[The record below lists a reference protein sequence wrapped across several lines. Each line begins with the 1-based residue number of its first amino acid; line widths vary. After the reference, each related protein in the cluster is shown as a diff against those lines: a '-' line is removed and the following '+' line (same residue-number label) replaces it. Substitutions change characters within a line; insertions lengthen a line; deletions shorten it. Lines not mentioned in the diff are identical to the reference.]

1 MHLLGAA
8 RAHRRTAIAGVR
20 EKGGSRVT
28 THPDMF
34 TKGATESGRGGLLH
48 NGPGTFLKA
57 PWIPCETDAIRREGA
72 RAVFLGVPFDQATVY
87 RSGSSLA
94 PKMMRF
100 VSDQYLPYLGDF
112 DIDLFEEFGLIDC
125 GDVPIIP
132 ANAERSRDNIEASV
146 GAILEAGAL
155 PICIGGDHS
164 LPIPIGQALSRHL
177 GERTFGYIHFDAHI
191 DCQPDVDGELFT
203 NWSHMARMVE
213 LPNIDPKN
221 MAVVGVRGA
230 TNPPE
235 QWNFVEQNGIH
246 MYLMR
251 DVRRDGIEKV
261 VADALEKVTDGV
273 DAFYVSWD
281 SDVVDAAFLP
291 GTDGPEVGGLSSWE
305 ILRACEMVGAR
316 KPALMDIV
324 ELIPAYDLPA
334 LISHRLAC
342 YFIFH
347 LLGGW
352 ATGSP

>member
-1 MHLLGAA
+1 MS
-8 RAHRRTAIAGVR
+8 T
-20 EKGGSRVT
+20 K
-28 THPDMF
+28 HPDMF
-34 TKGATESGRGGLLH
+34 TADAVSTGHGGLLH
-48 NGPGTFLKA
+48 SGPGTFLKSPGVA
-57 PWIPCETDAIRREGA
+57 CETKAIQEHGA
-72 RAVFLGVPFDQATVY
+72 KAVFLGVPFDQATIY

-112 DIDLFEEFGLIDC
+112 DINLFDEFGLVDC

-132 ANAERSRDNIEASV
+132 ANAERSRNNIEECV
-146 GAILEAGAL
+146 TNVLNAGAM

-164 LPIPIGQALSRHL
+164 LPIPIGQALSKHV
-177 GERTFGYIHFDAHI
+177 GPDKKFGYIHFDAHI
-191 DCQPDVDGELFT
+191 DCQPDFHGEPYT

-213 LPNIDPKN
+213 LPNIDANN

-235 QWNFVEQNGIH
+235 QWKFIEKNGINL
-246 MYLMR
+246 YRMR
-251 DVRRDGIEKV
+251 EIRRRGVEEV
-261 VADALEKVTDGV
+261 VAEALAKVTDGV

-291 GTDGPEVGGLSSWE
+291 GTDGPEVGGMTSWE
-305 ILRACEMVGAR
+305 ILKACEMVGAK

-324 ELIPAYDLPA
+324 ELIPAYDHPSY
-334 LISHRLAC
+334 ISHRLAC

-347 LLGGW
+347 LLGGM
-352 ATGSP
+352 ATGGVS

>member
-1 MHLLGAA
+1 MP
-8 RAHRRTAIAGVR
+8 T
-20 EKGGSRVT
+20 K
-28 THPDMF
+28 HPDMF
-34 TKGATESGRGGLLH
+34 TAGAMASGGSGLLH
-48 NGPGTFLKA
+48 SGPGTFLKSPGVA
-57 PWIPCETDAIRREGA
+57 CDTNAIQQHNSK
-72 RAVFLGVPFDQATVY
+72 AVFLGVPFDQATVY

-112 DIDLFEEFGLIDC
+112 DLNLFDEFGLIDC

-132 ANAERSRDNIEASV
+132 ANAERSRNNIEEYV
-146 GAILEAGAL
+146 RRILAAGAL

-164 LPIPIGQALSRHL
+164 LPIPIGQALSKHIGPNKR
-177 GERTFGYIHFDAHI
+177 FGYIHFDAHI
-191 DCQPDVDGELFT
+191 DCQPDVDGERYT

-235 QWNFVEQNGIH
+235 QWKFIEQHGISL
-246 MYLMR
+246 YRMR
-251 DVRRDGIEKV
+251 DIRRRGVEDV
-261 VADALEKVTDGV
+261 VEEALAKVTDGV

-291 GTDGPEVGGLSSWE
+291 GTDGPEVGGMTSWE
-305 ILRACEMVGAR
+305 ILKACEMVGSR

-324 ELIPAYDLPA
+324 ELIPAYDHPSY
-334 LISHRLAC
+334 ISHRLAC

-347 LLGGW
+347 LLGGM
-352 ATGSP
+352 ATGGVS

>member
-1 MHLLGAA
+1 M
-8 RAHRRTAIAGVR
+8 
-20 EKGGSRVT
+20 T

-34 TKGATESGRGGLLH
+34 TRGASGSGRGGLLH

-57 PWIPCETDAIRREGA
+57 PSVPCETQAIQDEGA
-72 RAVFLGVPFDQATVY
+72 KAVFLGVPFDQATVY

-94 PKMMRF
+94 SKMMRF

-112 DIDLFEEFGLIDC
+112 DIDLFDEFHLIDC

-132 ANAERSRDNIEASV
+132 ANAERSRNNIEDHV
-146 GAILEAGAL
+146 GRILKAGAM

-164 LPIPIGQALSRHL
+164 LPIPIGQALSQHI
-177 GERTFGYIHFDAHI
+177 GEGKKFGYIHFDAHI
-191 DCQPDVDGELFT
+191 DCQPDVDGERFT

-213 LPNIDPKN
+213 LPNADPKN

-235 QWNFVEQNGIH
+235 QWNFIEQHGINL
-246 MYLMR
+246 YRMR
-251 DVRRDGIEKV
+251 DIRRDGIEAV

-273 DAFYVSWD
+273 DCFYVSWD

-291 GTDGPEVGGLSSWE
+291 GTDGPEVGGLASWE
-305 ILRACEMVGAR
+305 ILSACEMVGAK

-324 ELIPAYDLPA
+324 ELIPAYDHPSY
-334 LISHRLAC
+334 ISHRLAC

-347 LLGGW
+347 LLGGM
-352 ATGSP
+352 ATGGQ

>member
-1 MHLLGAA
+1 M
-8 RAHRRTAIAGVR
+8 
-20 EKGGSRVT
+20 T

-34 TKGATESGRGGLLH
+34 TQGASASGRGGLLH

-57 PWIPCETDAIRREGA
+57 PWVPCTTPAIRDEGA
-72 RAVFLGVPFDQATVY
+72 KAVFLGVPFDQATVY

-112 DIDLFEEFGLIDC
+112 DIDLFDEFHLIDC

-132 ANAERSRDNIEASV
+132 ANAERSRNNIEDYV
-146 GAILEAGAL
+146 GRILEAGAM

-164 LPIPIGQALSRHL
+164 LPIPIGQALSTHI
-177 GERTFGYIHFDAHI
+177 GEERKFGYIHFDAHI
-191 DCQPDVDGELFT
+191 DCQPDVDGERFT

-213 LPNIDPKN
+213 LPNVDPKN

-235 QWNFVEQNGIH
+235 QWNFIEEHGINL
-246 MYLMR
+246 YRMR
-251 DVRRDGIEKV
+251 DIRRDGVEAV
-261 VADALEKVTDGV
+261 VADALEKVTEDV
-273 DAFYVSWD
+273 DCFYVSWD

-291 GTDGPEVGGLSSWE
+291 GTDGPEVGGLTSWE
-305 ILRACEMVGAR
+305 ILKACEMVGAK

-324 ELIPAYDLPA
+324 ELIPAYDHPSY
-334 LISHRLAC
+334 ISHRLAC

-347 LLGGW
+347 LLGGV
-352 ATGSP
+352 ATGGQ

>member
-1 MHLLGAA
+1 
-8 RAHRRTAIAGVR
+8 
-20 EKGGSRVT
+20 VT

-34 TKGATESGRGGLLH
+34 TAGAAASGKGGLLH

-57 PWIPCETDAIRREGA
+57 PWVPCETKAIQDEGA
-72 RAVFLGVPFDQATVY
+72 KAVFLGVPFDQATVY

-112 DIDLFEEFGLIDC
+112 DINLFDEFGLIDC
-125 GDVPIIP
+125 GDVPMIP
-132 ANAERSRDNIEASV
+132 ANAERCRNNIEDYV
-146 GAILEAGAL
+146 GRVLKAGAM

-164 LPIPIGQALSRHL
+164 LPIPIGQALSNHL
-177 GERTFGYIHFDAHI
+177 GPDKKFGYIHFDAHI
-191 DCQPDVDGELFT
+191 DCQPDVDGEKFT

-213 LPNIDPKN
+213 LPNADPNN

-235 QWNFVEQNGIH
+235 QWKFVEENGIH
-246 MYLMR
+246 MYRMR
-251 DVRRDGIEKV
+251 DVARDGIEAV
-261 VADALEKVTDGV
+261 VADALDKVTDGV

-291 GTDGPEVGGLSSWE
+291 GTDGPEVGGLTSLE
-305 ILRACEMVGAR
+305 ILKACEMVGAR

-324 ELIPAYDLPA
+324 ELIPAYDQPA

-352 ATGSP
+352 AIGGSPT

>member
-1 MHLLGAA
+1 
-8 RAHRRTAIAGVR
+8 
-20 EKGGSRVT
+20 
-28 THPDMF
+28 MF
-34 TKGATESGRGGLLH
+34 TAAAAATGQGGLLLS
-48 NGPGTFLKA
+48 GPGTFLKSPGIA
-57 PWIPCETDAIRREGA
+57 CDTKAIRDHGA
-72 RAVFLGVPFDQATVY
+72 KAAFLGVPFDQATIY

-112 DIDLFEEFGLIDC
+112 DINLNDEFGLVDC

-132 ANAERSRDNIEASV
+132 ANAERSRDNIEECVSN
-146 GAILEAGAL
+146 ILAAGAM

-164 LPIPIGQALSRHL
+164 LPIPIGQALSKHI
-177 GERTFGYIHFDAHI
+177 GPDKKFGYIHFDAHI
-191 DCQPDVDGELFT
+191 DCQPDFYGEPYT

-235 QWNFVEQNGIH
+235 QWRFIEENGISL
-246 MYLMR
+246 YRMR
-251 DVRRDGIEKV
+251 DIHRRGVEEV
-261 VADALEKVTDGV
+261 VADALAKVTDGV

-281 SDVVDAAFLP
+281 SDVVDAAFMP
-291 GTDGPEVGGLSSWE
+291 GTDGPEVGGMTSWE
-305 ILRACEMVGAR
+305 ILKACEMVGAK

-324 ELIPAYDLPA
+324 ELIPAYDHPSY
-334 LISHRLAC
+334 ISHRLAC

-347 LLGGW
+347 LLGGM
-352 ATGSP
+352 ATGGVSLGS

>member
-1 MHLLGAA
+1 M
-8 RAHRRTAIAGVR
+8 
-20 EKGGSRVT
+20 T

-34 TKGATESGRGGLLH
+34 TAGAAASGKGGLLH

-57 PWIPCETDAIRREGA
+57 PWVPCETQAIQDEGA
-72 RAVFLGVPFDQATVY
+72 KAVFLGVPFDQATVY

-100 VSDQYLPYLGDF
+100 GSDQYLPYLGDF
-112 DIDLFEEFGLIDC
+112 DINLFDEFGLIDC
-125 GDVPIIP
+125 GDVPMIP
-132 ANAERSRDNIEASV
+132 ANAERCRNNIEDYV
-146 GAILEAGAL
+146 GRVLKAGAM

-164 LPIPIGQALSRHL
+164 LPIPIGQALSKHL
-177 GERTFGYIHFDAHI
+177 GPDKKFGYIHFDAHI
-191 DCQPDVDGELFT
+191 DCQPDVDGEKFT

-213 LPNIDPKN
+213 LPNADPNN

-235 QWNFVEQNGIH
+235 QWKFVEENGIH
-246 MYLMR
+246 MYRMR
-251 DVRRDGIEKV
+251 DVARDGIEAV
-261 VADALEKVTDGV
+261 VADALDKVTDGV

-291 GTDGPEVGGLSSWE
+291 GTDGPEVGGLTSLE
-305 ILRACEMVGAR
+305 ILKACEMVGAR

-324 ELIPAYDLPA
+324 ELIPAYDQPA

-352 ATGSP
+352 AIGGSPT

>member
-1 MHLLGAA
+1 
-8 RAHRRTAIAGVR
+8 
-20 EKGGSRVT
+20 VT

-34 TKGATESGRGGLLH
+34 TRGASETGRGGLLH
-48 NGPGTFLKA
+48 SGPGTFLKA
-57 PWIPCETDAIRREGA
+57 PWVRCETESIRSEGA

-112 DIDLFEEFGLIDC
+112 DVDLFDEFGLVDA

-132 ANAERSRDNIEASV
+132 ANAERSRNNIEHHV
-146 GAILEAGAL
+146 TQILKADAM

-164 LPIPIGQALSRHL
+164 IPIPIGQAFSNHL
-177 GERTFGYIHFDAHI
+177 GSDKRFGYIHFDAHI

-235 QWNFVEQNGIH
+235 QWNFVEQHGIH
-246 MYLMR
+246 LYRMR
-251 DVRRDGIEKV
+251 DITADGVEAV
-261 VADALEKVTDGV
+261 VADALAKVTDGV
-273 DAFYVSWD
+273 NAFYVSWD

-291 GTDGPEVGGLSSWE
+291 GTDGPEVGGMTSKE
-305 ILRACEMVGAR
+305 ILRACEMVGAA
-316 KPALMDIV
+316 KPAMMDIV
-324 ELIPAYDLPA
+324 ELIPAYDHPSY
-334 LISHRLAC
+334 ISHRLAC

-352 ATGSP
+352 ATAG